1 MRANGS
7 ALRGGDSARDG
18 DADAWAVAR
27 RPGLCAIGIAV
38 SQVAAPILK
47 RRSGVL
53 ARLKADWPEV
63 VGPHWAAVSW
73 PLALG
78 RDGALKLRVLPTAA
92 LDLQHRAPLVIE
104 RITLYFGRPI
114 AARLLFVQGP
124 LPLAPMPAAPGLPPP
139 LAAGAREA
147 LDRRLA
153 DIPDAGLRAAL
164 ARLGHA
170 VLTAADAADPAAGT
184 PKAETP

>member
-1 MRANGS
+1 MTA
-7 ALRGGDSARDG
+7 GDSAH
-18 DADAWAVAR
+18 DAAAR
-27 RPGLCAIGIAV
+27 RPGLFSIGIAV

-53 ARLKADWPEV
+53 ARLKADWPAI
-63 VGPHWAAVSW
+63 VGPRWAAVSW

-78 RDGALKLRVLPTAA
+78 RDGALKLRVTPTAA
-92 LDLQHRAPLVIE
+92 LDMQHRAPLVIE

-114 AARLLFVQGP
+114 AARLLFAQGP
-124 LPLAPMPAAPGLPPP
+124 LPLAPMPAAPALPPLLP
-139 LAAGAREA
+139 AGTRQT

-153 DIPDAGLRAAL
+153 DIPDPDLRAAL

-170 VLTAADAADPAAGT
+170 VLAAEADAADLDPAAGT